1 MTIKNL
7 SGRLARWSLQLQGY
21 NFAIEHRKGSD
32 NVVADML
39 SCSVEEVHMAPTDL
53 LGFETTAFGADAYQ
67 KLVRKGELNKRCLPN
82 LKTKDGFLFKRV
94 AQKCLSDERWRR
106 RGPSRKYMS
115 IS

>member
-67 KLVRKGELNKRCLPN
+67 KLVRKAVPAKPEDKGWFSVQAGCTE
-82 LKTKDGFLFKRV
+82 V
-94 AQKCLSDERWRR
+94 S
-106 RGPSRKYMS
+106 
-115 IS
+115 